1 MLASDRGS
9 GVVRGLRH
17 SLPGRVFRFGYLFG
31 AFSMNP
37 LLWLFDT
44 VVSLYIWMVVAQAV
58 LSLLIGFGIV
68 NARQPLVSSIGEFL
82 YRVTEPALAPIRRR
96 MPNLGPVDIS
106 PMVLII
112 GLLFLMR
119 LVHWVF

>member
-1 MLASDRGS
+1 
-9 GVVRGLRH
+9 
-17 SLPGRVFRFGYLFG
+17 
-31 AFSMNP
+31 MNP

-44 VVSLYIWMVVAQAV
+44 VISLYVWMIIGQAV
-58 LSLLIGFGIV
+58 LSLLVSFGIV
-68 NARQPLVSSIGEFL
+68 NSRQPLVSTIGEFL
-82 YRVTEPALAPIRRR
+82 YRVTEPALAPIRRY

-112 GLLFLMR
+112 GLLFVQR

>member
-1 MLASDRGS
+1 
-9 GVVRGLRH
+9 
-17 SLPGRVFRFGYLFG
+17 
-31 AFSMNP
+31 MNP

-68 NARQPLVSSIGEFL
+68 NARQPLVSSIGEFR

>member
-1 MLASDRGS
+1 
-9 GVVRGLRH
+9 
-17 SLPGRVFRFGYLFG
+17 
-31 AFSMNP
+31 MNP

-44 VVSLYIWMVVAQAV
+44 VVSLYIWMVVGQAV

>member
-1 MLASDRGS
+1 
-9 GVVRGLRH
+9 
-17 SLPGRVFRFGYLFG
+17 
-31 AFSMNP
+31 MNP

-58 LSLLIGFGIV
+58 ISLLIGFGIV
-68 NARQPLVSSIGEFL
+68 NARQPLVSAIGEFL
-82 YRVTEPALAPIRRR
+82 YRVTEPVLAPIRRR

-119 LVHWVF
+119 LVHWIF

>member
-1 MLASDRGS
+1 
-9 GVVRGLRH
+9 
-17 SLPGRVFRFGYLFG
+17 
-31 AFSMNP
+31 MNP

-44 VVSLYIWMVVAQAV
+44 VVSLYIWLVVGQAV

-68 NARQPLVSSIGEFL
+68 NARQPLVASIGEFL
-82 YRVTEPALAPIRRR
+82 YRVTEPVLAPIRRR

>member
-1 MLASDRGS
+1 
-9 GVVRGLRH
+9 
-17 SLPGRVFRFGYLFG
+17 
-31 AFSMNP
+31 MNP

-44 VVSLYIWMVVAQAV
+44 IVSLYIWMVVAQAV

-82 YRVTEPALAPIRRR
+82 YRVTEPVLAPIRRR

>member
-1 MLASDRGS
+1 MPASDRG
-9 GVVRGLRH
+9 GEVALGLRRR
-17 SLPGRVFRFGYLFG
+17 SPGSVFRFGDLFG
-31 AFSMNP
+31 NFWMNP
-37 LLWLFDT
+37 LLWLLDT

-82 YRVTEPALAPIRRR
+82 YRVTEPVLAPIRRR